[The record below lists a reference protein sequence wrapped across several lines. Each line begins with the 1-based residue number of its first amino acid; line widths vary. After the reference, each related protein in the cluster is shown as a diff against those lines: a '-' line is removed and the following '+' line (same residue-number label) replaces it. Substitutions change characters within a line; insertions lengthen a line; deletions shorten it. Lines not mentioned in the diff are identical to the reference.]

1 MKFCLEKLNV
11 LHLEVVC
18 ERLWCRVAVYV
29 SGETSSDSSELRFH
43 SGEIKVSPD
52 VDVMSTSGET
62 RV

>member
-1 MKFCLEKLNV
+1 MKFCLENLNV

-43 SGEIKVSPD
+43 SSEIKVSP
-52 VDVMSTSGET
+52 VRSYRS
-62 RV
+62 